1 MAVNR
6 SVVRKANAHTL
17 ERRSK
22 PLTALPSYF
31 SDPATEDFNRLIYER
46 VRLGIMSA
54 LLVNRSLTF
63 SDLKDLL
70 KTSDG
75 NLSVHAR
82 KLEDAGYVDCSKSF
96 DGRFPKTEY
105 QLTAKGRETFQR
117 YLDHME
123 ALIRMARS
131 E

>member
-1 MAVNR
+1 MVANR
-6 SVVRKANAHTL
+6 SAAQ
-17 ERRSK
+17 K
-22 PLTALPSYF
+22 PDIVSPQVKHRQLTALPSYF
-31 SDPATEDFNRLIYER
+31 SDPEAEFFSRLIYER

-54 LLVNRSLTF
+54 LLANRTLSF
-63 SDLKDLL
+63 GELKQLL

-82 KLEDAGYVDCSKSF
+82 KLEEAGYLNCKKTF
-96 DGRFPKTEY
+96 TGRLPKTEY
-105 QLTAKGRETFQR
+105 RLTSQGRKVFVR

-123 ALIRMARS
+123 ALIRIARS